1 MEFIENKIGLK
12 IKVVKYVSEYIIAL
26 IMGIIEGLTEFLPV
40 SSSGHLILAGHLMNF
55 TGEKAKTFEVVI
67 QLGSILAIAV
77 LFRKKLIS
85 LINVKSIKTKE
96 KQLNIIHIILGIIP
110 AGLIGLLLHG
120 FIKEYL
126 FSPKTVVV
134 GLVLGALLMIFAEK
148 KKTAVTANNID
159 ELTYKQ
165 ALYIGLFQCLA
176 VYPGFS
182 RSGSTISG
190 GLLVGAS
197 YTAAA
202 EFSFIIALP
211 MMIAASGLDLL
222 KSYQYLT
229 TDDIAIFGIGFVTAF
244 VVAMFAVSTF
254 LKLLENVK
262 LTPFAIYRIL
272 LAIVFAIIVF

>member
-1 MEFIENKIGLK
+1 MEFNEIKIGLN
-12 IKVVKYVSEYIIAL
+12 IKVVNYLSEYIIAL
-26 IMGIIEGLTEFLPV
+26 IMGIIEGITEFLPV

-77 LFRKKLIS
+77 LFRKKLFS
-85 LINVKSIKTKE
+85 LINVKSIKTNE

-134 GLVLGALLMIFAEK
+134 GLILGALLMIFAEK
-148 KKTAVTANNID
+148 KKKTITANNID

-229 TDDIAIFGIGFVTAF
+229 TDDIAIFAIGFITAF

-272 LAIVFAIIVF
+272 LAIVFAIIIF

>member
-1 MEFIENKIGLK
+1 M
-12 IKVVKYVSEYIIAL
+12 SEYIIAL
-26 IMGIIEGLTEFLPV
+26 IMGIIEGITEFLPV

-85 LINVKSIKTKE
+85 LINVKSIKTNE

-134 GLVLGALLMIFAEK
+134 GLILGALLMIFAEK
-148 KKTAVTANNID
+148 KKKTITANNID

-229 TDDIAIFGIGFVTAF
+229 TDDIAIFAIGFITAF

-272 LAIVFAIIVF
+272 LAIVFAIIIF